1 MVIWLWFKVE
11 NVCDISVLMYNL
23 LHCSLEQFY
32 SLVVKNPNSLFTVFT
47 CLFGGKMNH
56 HSHSMSQISLV
67 EKNQGP
73 RVLFCFVF
81 TIRRQFL
88 FMHHCHLSDRFFR
101 FFFMVLLYPL
111 NQVTCRPIGTPK
123 RKVLFTFRL

>member
-1 MVIWLWFKVE
+1 
-11 NVCDISVLMYNL
+11 
-23 LHCSLEQFY
+23 
-32 SLVVKNPNSLFTVFT
+32 
-47 CLFGGKMNH
+47 MNH

-101 FFFMVLLYPL
+101 FFFDGSSLPSQSSYMQAYW
-111 NQVTCRPIGTPK
+111 NPK
-123 RKVLFTFRL
+123 KKSVVYI